1 MADSDLR
8 SVIAK
13 NITDLRKSTGLT
25 QAELALQLN
34 YTDKAISKWERAES
48 MPDVTVLKG
57 MADLFNVPISY
68 LLEAEHSQPERVV
81 KSVSRH
87 KTRNHIIIALLSAAS
102 VYFIV
107 TVLYVISGLLF
118 IAICNPS
125 WMLYIYS
132 TPIALT
138 VLLIF
143 NAIWGGRHGNL
154 IIISLMIWALLLA
167 IYLSFHT
174 PNIWLVFIIGIPA
187 QIIVILVGTMKFSRF
202 VLPRRK

>member
-13 NITDLRKSTGLT
+13 NITDLRKSMGLT

-57 MADLFNVPISY
+57 MADLFNVPINY
-68 LLEAEHSQPERVV
+68 LLEAEHSQSERAV
-81 KSVSRH
+81 KTASRH
-87 KTRNHIIIALLSAAS
+87 RTRNRIIIALLSAAC

-107 TVLYVISGLLF
+107 TVLYVVSGLIS

-138 VLLIF
+138 VLLVF
-143 NAIWGGRHGNL
+143 NAIWGKRRGNL
-154 IIISLMIWALLLA
+154 IIISMMIWSILLA
-167 IYLSFHT
+167 VYLSFHT

-202 VLPRRK
+202 ILPRRK